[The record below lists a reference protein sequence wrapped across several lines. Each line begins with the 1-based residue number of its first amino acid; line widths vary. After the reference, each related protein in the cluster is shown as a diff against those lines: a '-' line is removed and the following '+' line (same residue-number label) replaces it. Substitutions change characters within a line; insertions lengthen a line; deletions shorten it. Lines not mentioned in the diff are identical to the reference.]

1 MARDILVKRSCKGS
15 SRAARAVE
23 GAALGAIVGL
33 FAGGLIGGLVFAGG
47 SSKKTA
53 ILVGLGVMG
62 AATAGE
68 SVLTA
73 LPPEC

>member
-1 MARDILVKRSCKGS
+1 MARHACKGS
-15 SRAARAVE
+15 SRTARAAE

-33 FAGGLIGGLVFAGG
+33 FAGGLIGGIVLATG

-53 ILVGLGVMG
+53 LLVGLGVMG
-62 AATAGE
+62 VAATAE